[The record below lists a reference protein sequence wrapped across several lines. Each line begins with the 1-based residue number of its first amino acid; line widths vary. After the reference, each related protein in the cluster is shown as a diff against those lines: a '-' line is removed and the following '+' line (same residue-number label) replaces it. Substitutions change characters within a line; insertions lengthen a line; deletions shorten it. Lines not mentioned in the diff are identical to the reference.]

1 MIEIEERPIADLIEG
16 IPAPEQCE
24 SVIGHQGVLDRL
36 FETYQSGRMHHAW
49 LLTGPQGIGKA
60 TLALTFAKF
69 LFSYPDRSNLPE
81 RFDASLIQPDIHRQV
96 AQGAHPQLLHLTRPW
111 DEKAKRFKTQLS
123 VEEIRRTQSF
133 YGMTAGA
140 GGWRIT
146 IVDAVDAM
154 NTSAANALLKVLEEP
169 PKKALFFVLNHATGR
184 PLATIRS
191 RCQQLTID
199 RLQDDNVLE
208 ILARLGV
215 QASDDDKARA
225 VRLAEGSARRAV
237 QLLESSVLKDF
248 EQFEA
253 MMQRGAKGEGGDW
266 SSAHKIAD
274 NLSRRGQ
281 EDAYH
286 LFGDLVAAWMGAR
299 VRLNPQSSLSE
310 LAGWADLWDKAN
322 RSSTLA
328 DAFNL
333 DKKQVILSLFGD
345 LFERNRKG

>member
-1 MIEIEERPIADLIEG
+1 MIEIEERPIADVIDG
-16 IPAPEQCE
+16 IAAPEQSE
-24 SVIGHQGVLDRL
+24 GVIGHKDVLERL
-36 FETYQSGRMHHAW
+36 FDTYRSGRMHHAW

-69 LFSYPDRSNLPE
+69 LFQFPDRSALPE
-81 RFDASLIQPDIHRQV
+81 RFDPSLIGPDMHRQV
-96 AQGAHPQLLHLTRPW
+96 AQGGHPQLLHLTRPW

-123 VEEIRRTQSF
+123 VEEIRRTQGF

-146 IVDAVDAM
+146 IVDAVDDM
-154 NTSAANALLKVLEEP
+154 NASAANALLKVLEEP

-191 RCQQLTID
+191 RCQQLAMPA
-199 RLQDDNVLE
+199 LSSDNVLKV
-208 ILARLGV
+208 LSQLGV

-237 QLLESSVLKDF
+237 QLLESSILKDYG
-248 EQFEA
+248 QFET
-253 MMQRGAKGEGGDW
+253 MMERGAKGDGGDW
-266 SSAHKIAD
+266 SAAHKIAD

-286 LFGDLVAAWMGAR
+286 LFGDLVAAWMGAQ
-299 VRLNPQSSLSE
+299 VRLNQQSSLSE

>member
-1 MIEIEERPIADLIEG
+1 MAAAAEALRGYVSLTKPRILLLVIFTGLPVLLMAETWPGTGFAAVTLLGIA
-16 IPAPEQCE
+16 
-24 SVIGHQGVLDRL
+24 
-36 FETYQSGRMHHAW
+36 
-49 LLTGPQGIGKA
+49 
-60 TLALTFAKF
+60 LAA
-69 LFSYPDRSNLPE
+69 
-81 RFDASLIQPDIHRQV
+81 
-96 AQGAHPQLLHLTRPW
+96 
-111 DEKAKRFKTQLS
+111 
-123 VEEIRRTQSF
+123 
-133 YGMTAGA
+133 
-140 GGWRIT
+140 
-146 IVDAVDAM
+146 
-154 NTSAANALLKVLEEP
+154 SAANALLKVLEEP

-191 RCQQLTID
+191 RCQQLTIG

-208 ILARLGV
+208 ILAKLCV

-225 VRLAEGSARRAV
+225 VRLAEGSARRAI

-248 EQFEA
+248 GQFEA
-253 MMQRGAKGEGGDW
+253 MMERGAKGDGGDW
-266 SSAHKIAD
+266 SAAHKIAD

-286 LFGDLVAAWMGAR
+286 LFGDLVAAWMGAQ
-299 VRLNPQSSLSE
+299 VRLNQQSTLSE